1 MNGNKLL
8 QVTNQISDLHHRL
21 LGTVANRSEFV
32 TDRQD
37 IIAFLTRKWM
47 KELDY
52 RLIVLIET
60 GNAGRLDKACLG
72 VLSPGGA

>member
-1 MNGNKLL
+1 MHFFDRGMDK
-8 QVTNQISDLHHRL
+8 ISA
-21 LGTVANRSEFV
+21 GK
-32 TDRQD
+32 
-37 IIAFLTRKWM
+37 FLMTM

>member
-1 MNGNKLL
+1 MTG
-8 QVTNQISDLHHRL
+8 
-21 LGTVANRSEFV
+21 
-32 TDRQD
+32 RQD
-37 IIAFLTRKWM
+37 IIAFLTRKWT
-47 KELDY
+47 KEVDY